1 MRMMVTA
8 YHVDSHSIMTKM
20 MMTKMVI
27 EMVMTMILMTTYLLS
42 AQDSV
47 KTRAVENLSRGRVQ
61 LRGFHLEVGLYKR
74 IVTSYIGWYR
84 IEKYYPGKPTF
95 AQHMIDHKD

>member
-1 MRMMVTA
+1 MRMMVIS
-8 YHVDSHSIMTKM
+8 YHVDSQWIMTTKTMIKM
-20 MMTKMVI
+20 MMTKNLV
-27 EMVMTMILMTTYLLS
+27 S